1 MNTEKAKKNL
11 SLRLSKLRL
20 NQGKQM
26 NLTSNFLSSGNHMLS
41 FWMR

>member
-26 NLTSNFLSSGNHMLS
+26 KPPSNFMSSGNHMLS
-41 FWMR
+41 FLMW